1 MRVPRSPG
9 IATSALLVAAAVAS
23 VIACVPGRGADAPES
38 SNLTEKNVT
47 PGDGVE
53 LQAGCTPSGPE
64 QCFNAIDDNCNGV
77 IDEGCGI
84 TTGVLQFTI
93 AWGDSPADVD
103 LIVTDPNGERVDET
117 SRASKAGLH
126 LDRDCPGENGC
137 HGQNIENIF
146 MEGLDVPR
154 GKYTVEVRL
163 VDPKSAQLPVKVRVS
178 ARVGNHTFG
187 TTVNLSPP
195 SGGASAAGSD
205 GGAGSSS
212 SGSSSSR
219 RSFSF
224 EL

>member
-1 MRVPRSPG
+1 MRVSAF
-9 IATSALLVAAAVAS
+9 ATVPLILA
-23 VIACVPGRGADAPES
+23 IACGPGKGADAPEAA
-38 SNLTEKNVT
+38 NLTEKNVT
-47 PGDGVE
+47 PGDGVD
-53 LQAGCTPSGPE
+53 LQVGCTPSGPE
-64 QCFNAIDDNCNGV
+64 LCFNAIDDNCNGI

-103 LIVTDPNGERVDET
+103 LIVTDPNGDRIDET
-117 SRASKAGLH
+117 SRASKSGLH
-126 LDRDCPGENGC
+126 LDKDCPGENGC

-163 VDPKSAQLPVKVRVS
+163 VDPKSAQMPVKVRVT
-178 ARVGNHTFG
+178 ARVGSHTFG
-187 TTVNLSPP
+187 TTVALSPANAP
-195 SGGASAAGSD
+195 SAAPD
-205 GGAGSSS
+205 GGAADK
-212 SGSSSSR
+212 SSSR

>member
-1 MRVPRSPG
+1 MLTFRARGPVFVAVG
-9 IATSALLVAAAVAS
+9 LAAAL
-23 VIACVPGRGADAPES
+23 ACGPGKGADAPEAA
-38 SNLTEKNVT
+38 NLQEKNVT

-53 LQAGCTPSGPE
+53 LSVGCTPTGPE
-64 QCFNAIDDNCNGV
+64 LCFNAIDDNCNGI
-77 IDEGCGI
+77 IDEGCGV
-84 TTGVLQFTI
+84 TTGVLQFTA

-103 LIVTDPNGERVDET
+103 LIVTDPNGDRVDET
-117 SRASKAGLH
+117 SRASKSGLH

-163 VDPKSAQLPVKVRVS
+163 VDPKSASLPVKVRVS

-187 TTVNLSPP
+187 STVSLSPTTGQ
-195 SGGASAAGSD
+195 STSAASTPS
-205 GGAGSSS
+205 APSA
-212 SGSSSSR
+212 SR

>member
-1 MRVPRSPG
+1 MRVSVFATVSLVLAMACGPG
-9 IATSALLVAAAVAS
+9 K
-23 VIACVPGRGADAPES
+23 GADAPETA
-38 SNLTEKNVT
+38 NLTEKNVT
-47 PGDGVE
+47 PGDGVD
-53 LQAGCTPSGPE
+53 LQVGCTPSGPE
-64 QCFNAIDDNCNGV
+64 LCFNAVDDNCNGV

-84 TTGVLQFTI
+84 TTGVLQFTV

-117 SRASKAGLH
+117 SRASKGGLH
-126 LDRDCPGENGC
+126 LDKDCPGENGC

-163 VDPKSAQLPVKVRVS
+163 VDAKSASLPVKVRVS

-195 SGGASAAGSD
+195 SGPSASAAGSPSP
-205 GGAGSSS
+205 GERGA
-212 SGSSSSR
+212 SSSR

>member
-1 MRVPRSPG
+1 MRVSAFATVSLVLVMACGPG
-9 IATSALLVAAAVAS
+9 K
-23 VIACVPGRGADAPES
+23 GADAPEVA
-38 SNLTEKNVT
+38 NLTEKNVT
-47 PGDGVE
+47 PGDGVD
-53 LQAGCTPSGPE
+53 LQVGCTPSGPE
-64 QCFNAIDDNCNGV
+64 LCFNAIDDNCNGV

-84 TTGVLQFTI
+84 TTGVLQFTV

-117 SRASKAGLH
+117 SRASKGGLH
-126 LDRDCPGENGC
+126 LDKDCPGENGC

-163 VDPKSAQLPVKVRVS
+163 VDAKSAPLPVKVRVT

-187 TTVNLSPP
+187 TTMNLSPP
-195 SGGASAAGSD
+195 SGPSASAAGAD
-205 GGAGSSS
+205 GGAAGSPTP
-212 SGSSSSR
+212 GASSSR

>member
-1 MRVPRSPG
+1 MR
-9 IATSALLVAAAVAS
+9 AAAS
-23 VIACVPGRGADAPES
+23 VSLAAGIVLLPLAPLACSPPRGADAPEAA
-38 SNLTEKNVT
+38 LVHEKSVT

-53 LQAGCTPSGPE
+53 LSMACTPTGPE
-64 QCFNAIDDNCNGV
+64 LCFNAIDDNCNGI

-103 LIVTDPNGERVDET
+103 LVVTDPSGERVDET
-117 SRASKAGLH
+117 NRATKAGLR

-154 GKYTVEVRL
+154 GKYTVLVRL
-163 VDPKSAQLPVKVRVS
+163 VDAKSAPLPVKVRVS

-187 TTVNLSPP
+187 TTVSLTPD
-195 SGGASAAGSD
+195 GADSVGQAD
-205 GGAGSSS
+205 GGSASVDGGSRASS
-212 SGSSSSR
+212 AR
-219 RSFSF
+219 RTFSF

>member
-1 MRVPRSPG
+1 MLRVAR
-9 IATSALLVAAAVAS
+9 ATGLGGLALLA
-23 VIACVPGRGADAPES
+23 IACVACAASACGGPKGADSPEGA
-38 SNLTEKNVT
+38 NLVEKNVIA
-47 PGDGVE
+47 GDGVE
-53 LQAGCTPSGPE
+53 LAVGCTPTGPE
-64 QCFNAIDDNCNGV
+64 LCFNAIDDNCNGI
-77 IDEGCGI
+77 IDEGCGV

-117 SRASKAGLH
+117 ARASKAGLR
-126 LDRDCPGENGC
+126 LDRDCPGETGC

-163 VDPKSAQLPVKVRVS
+163 VDPKSAPMPVKVRVT

-187 TTVNLSPP
+187 TTVSLSPP
-195 SGGASAAGSD
+195 NGPIAADAGAADRAA
-205 GGAGSSS
+205 
-212 SGSSSSR
+212 SR